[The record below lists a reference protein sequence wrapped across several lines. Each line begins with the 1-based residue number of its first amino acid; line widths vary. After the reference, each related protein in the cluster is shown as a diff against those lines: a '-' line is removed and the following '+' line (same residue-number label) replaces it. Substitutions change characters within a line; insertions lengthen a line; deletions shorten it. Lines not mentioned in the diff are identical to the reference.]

1 MIQNLHRTD
10 GRVNRFGE
18 YHSVALR
25 TLFRRTTDRDVARD
39 LYGAIVN
46 QARQP
51 GFYAEMGVPDTVDG
65 RFEMICL
72 HAFLVLRRLRA
83 DKSDSALSQ
92 ALFDTMFED
101 MDRNLREMGAG
112 DLGVGRRVKAMAKA
126 LYGRIAAY
134 DAGLDAD
141 RAKLV
146 EALLRNAYGTVEPTP
161 DQASRLAEYMLREN
175 DSLRTAGPSELR
187 AGRVAFGPAGAAAA
201 GDRQQ

>member
-10 GRVNRFGE
+10 GRVNRFEE
-18 YHSVALR
+18 YHSLALR
-25 TLFRRTTDRDVARD
+25 TLFRRTTDRDAARD
-39 LYGAIVN
+39 LYGVIVN

-83 DKSDSALSQ
+83 DKSESALSQ
-92 ALFDTMFED
+92 GLFDTMFED

-134 DAGLDAD
+134 DAGLDGD
-141 RAKLV
+141 RSTLV
-146 EALLRNAYGTVEPTP
+146 ESLIRNAYGTVEPTP
-161 DQASRLAEYMLREN
+161 DQAGRLADYMVREN
-175 DSLRTAGPSELR
+175 ESLRAVGQAELR
-187 AGRVAFGPAGAAAA
+187 AGHIAFGPADAAAEQ
-201 GDRQQ
+201 GTRR